1 MGGFENVKV
10 RKARGAAG
18 LASEYDRAKP
28 QGTGIGLV
36 SWLDPRKLLARKGKS
51 ATTPVGAGR

>member
-10 RKARGAAG
+10 RKVRGAAG

-28 QGTGIGLV
+28 QGLGIGLT
-36 SWLDPRKLLARKGKS
+36 SWLDPRKLLGKKGKS
-51 ATTPVGAGR
+51 ATAPVGAGR